1 MTTWS
6 DISEE
11 IERAREID
19 DQPFDHVRLNYL
31 KSINRYTKRNIILY
45 ASNWTTP
52 IDRPID
58 VPWHLFV
65 K

>member
-19 DQPFDHVRLNYL
+19 DQSFDHVSLNYL
-31 KSINRYTKRNIILY
+31 KFINRYTKVY
-45 ASNWTTP
+45 ASSRTIP

-58 VPWHLFV
+58 AL
-65 K
+65 